1 MAPQELEERAKKA
14 MQAAVVRNYF
24 YQEFME
30 TQTEPKYMPG
40 KPHPLCRQTYVFDEH
55 QLAVLPPEGKTIAVD
70 RSYQGTNGDNATRRK
85 IHNMFENIF
94 PRHSPRATFSATS
107 LSLALLICVTMI
119 IPTGAA
125 AQTDNHRRPQR
136 VAQKADNDT
145 TRSEL
150 EQFDRFLDANP
161 GIAKE
166 ISKNPSLI
174 DDQKYV
180 NSHRSLAAFLRNHPK
195 VREEMR
201 EHPQAFMERE
211 KRFQSLEGPEPVGP
225 ITEEELRHF
234 DGFLDRHPQI
244 ATDLERNPKLVD
256 DQSYLNN
263 HPELKDWL
271 SHHQSVRE
279 ELKANP
285 QAFIAREEA
294 REKQEKH

>member
-1 MAPQELEERAKKA
+1 
-14 MQAAVVRNYF
+14 
-24 YQEFME
+24 ME

-107 LSLALLICVTMI
+107 LSLALLICLTMI

-256 DQSYLNN
+256 DQSYLNK